1 MAGVLL
7 CPPPS
12 CKWLGIWCGVL
23 MCGGGPF
30 TLSCALRG
38 KTPGLNQ
45 AVPER
50 SGWSTS
56 LGAQDS
62 PGFAGNNLPTFRV
75 HRDLTSFTE
84 FTYKWCWLLWRGTPG
99 VPPAFVLTSP
109 EPCPQRWGHHSAAC
123 SRNYVYSLLCPSA
136 AVVRGPV
143 GAPTRSL
150 LGSLCLVAQRLY
162 FQLPQTFGGP
172 RVSPHQPAHDF
183 SSARVLGTETISPVS
198 LALPFCS
205 VLFLQLPIVALCL
218 KQRGYY
224 T

>member
-12 CKWLGIWCGVL
+12 RKWLGIWCGVL
-23 MCGGGPF
+23 MCVCVGGA
-30 TLSCALRG
+30 LHAHSCALRG

-50 SGWSTS
+50 SGWPTS
-56 LGAQDS
+56 LGDQDS
-62 PGFAGNNLPTFRV
+62 PDFAGNNLPMFHV

-84 FTYKWCWLLWRGTPG
+84 FTYKRCWLLWHGTPR

-109 EPCPQRWGHHSAAC
+109 EPCPQGWGRHLAAC
-123 SRNYVYSLLCPSA
+123 SQNYVYILLCPSA

-143 GAPTRSL
+143 GVPTRSL

-162 FQLPQTFGGP
+162 FQLPQTFGDP

-183 SSARVLGTETISPVS
+183 SSARVLGAGRSP
-198 LALPFCS
+198 L
-205 VLFLQLPIVALCL
+205 
-218 KQRGYY
+218 
-224 T
+224 